1 MVTTSPS
8 SATESIA
15 ESNTLRAQRLGRLV
29 RVLCR
34 YPSPELFDRR
44 AATVQVVRDR
54 QLDRLSKR
62 QLALTLNLSPT
73 IVNRYAADQ
82 IDPYEVRFG
91 VISQLSELLGSSLSD
106 LVVYFETGRLGQTP
120 PSAESAEAQGKAR
133 PSTATMLHFS
143 ETLAE
148 QFRDLGGWTAV
159 RKPLLHLMTKDFG
172 DTEGRR
178 QRVLWSRAIEALLG
192 DDDLPQDPV
201 FWAAFLPALQT
212 TAGQTPLGS
221 WSELLPQLGIR
232 V

>member
-1 MVTTSPS
+1 MVTTSPAP
-8 SATESIA
+8 ATESIA
-15 ESNTLRAQRLGRLV
+15 ESNPLRAQRLGRLV

-54 QLDRLSKR
+54 QLDHLSKR
-62 QLALTLNLSPT
+62 QLALILNLSPT

-91 VISQLSELLGSSLSD
+91 VISRLSELLGSSLSD
-106 LVVYFETGRLGQTP
+106 LVLYFETGRLGLPT
-120 PSAESAEAQGKAR
+120 PSAGTGEVESQAR

-148 QFRDLGGWTAV
+148 QFRDLGGWSAV
-159 RKPLLHLMTKDFG
+159 RKSLLHLMTTGFG
-172 DTEGRR
+172 DTDGRR
-178 QRVLWSRAIEALLG
+178 QRVLWSRAIEALLR
-192 DDDLPQDPV
+192 DDALPQDPA

-212 TAGQTPLGS
+212 TVGQGSLGS
-221 WSELLPQLGIR
+221 WSEILPQLGIQ